1 MADTTGIEWTDRTYN
16 PWIGCHKVSE
26 GCKHCYAE
34 TLSLQKKFVT
44 AWNKTGERK
53 VTKTALE
60 PEKWNL
66 EALENKTRYTV
77 FCASLSDVFEEHP
90 ALPELRE
97 DLWRLIKR
105 TPFLDWMILTK
116 RAENIATML
125 PTDWGAGYENVCLM
139 VSVENQK
146 WFDKRVTLLR
156 AIPAKYRALSVEPL
170 VGHVRMPAGS
180 LDGIDL
186 VIVGGESDKDARP
199 MNPNWVRH
207 IRDACAKE
215 GVDFFFKQWGNWT
228 PDKAHAEADLSNGAY
243 YPDYEAE
250 PILLSSVAGEAARK
264 AIVKTPGN
272 QTVYFAKSK
281 KGTGSQLDGKHH
293 KDHPFLASRIKKT
306 TTPVILPLTKSE
318 KEELESLEVIVSSGL
333 KSFWEAGKALRKI
346 RDRGLYRDTHK
357 TFEDYCHDKW
367 EMSRAEAYR
376 QIGAASV
383 IEDISTS
390 SPTILPTT
398 ISQTRPLLKLKTAEE
413 RRSAWGEVT
422 KTPGRAITAEV
433 VKDAVESIRKPAGK
447 RKTKAAPKP
456 AKAAAPTYPVREKF
470 KKLTDDLEAA
480 ANSANLK
487 KITELLPKL
496 KALLSSIKD

>member
-16 PWIGCHKVSE
+16 PWIGCTKVSP
-26 GCKHCYAE
+26 GCRHCYAE

-44 AWNKTGERK
+44 KWGDTGERHA
-53 VTKTALE
+53 TKTALD

-77 FCASLSDVFEEHP
+77 FCASLSDVFEDK
-90 ALPELRE
+90 PELVPLRE
-97 DLWRLIKR
+97 DLWRLIQR

-116 RAENIATML
+116 RAENIAAML
-125 PTDWGAGYENVCLM
+125 PADWGAGYENVCLM
-139 VSVENQK
+139 VSAEDQE
-146 WFDKRVTLLR
+146 WFDKRVPVLR
-156 AIPAKYRALSVEPL
+156 AIPAKFRAISVEPL
-170 VGHVRMPAGS
+170 VGGVKMPVGS
-180 LDGIDL
+180 ITGIDL

-199 MNPNWVRH
+199 MNPDWVRH
-207 IRDACAKE
+207 IRDACARDK
-215 GVDFFFKQWGNWT
+215 VDFFFKQWGNWT
-228 PDKAHAEADLSNGAY
+228 PDKAHAETDLSNACYFGFFDKA
-243 YPDYEAE
+243 
-250 PILLSSVAGEAARK
+250 PIYLKTVSKLSERQNLISHPAG
-264 AIVKTPGN
+264 N
-272 QTVYFAKSK
+272 TVYFAKSK
-281 KGTGSQLDGKHH
+281 KGTGSELDGKHH
-293 KDHPFLASRIKKT
+293 KDHPFLASRIKKP
-306 TTPVILPLTKSE
+306 TTPIILPLTKSE

-357 TFEDYCHDKW
+357 TFEDYCEEKW

-383 IEDISTS
+383 IEDISTT
-390 SPTILPTT
+390 SPTFLPTT

-422 KTPGRAITAEV
+422 KTPGRIITAEV
-433 VKDAVESIRKPAGK
+433 VKDAVESIRKPAGR
-447 RKTKAAPKP
+447 RKTKATAKP
-456 AKAAAPTYPVREKF
+456 AKAAAPAHPVREKF

-496 KALLSSIKD
+496 KALLSSITD